1 MKDSMEF
8 YLHIPF
14 CVKKCGYC
22 DFLSGRASVQE
33 QNRYCEALLL
43 ELSRCEIPAGTSVS
57 TVFIGGGTPSV
68 IDSEWIICFLDRIR
82 DRFSLED
89 HAEITLEANPGTL
102 TREKLSDYK
111 KAGVNRLSIGLQSA
125 DDRELALLGRIHTYE
140 EFLQTYRTARE
151 AGFDNINVDLMMAI
165 PGQREASLRKTLST
179 VAALRPEHLSLYSL
193 IIEPGTPFARK
204 DPVLLDLP
212 KEEEERRMYRESID
226 YLQEWGYVQYEIS
239 NFALPGRECR
249 HNIGYWQRVPYRG
262 FGLGAASLTGE
273 TRFSNT
279 PDMEEYLR
287 DCRSPQL
294 LMRDREPLNRQAQM
308 EEFMFLGLRLR
319 KGVSAEAFRERFG
332 ISLEEA
338 YGQVIERYCRMGLM
352 GEEEGRVFLTLDGIS
367 VSNRILSDF
376 LL

>member
-1 MKDSMEF
+1 MKNSMEF

-89 HAEITLEANPGTL
+89 RAEITLEANPGTL

-140 EFLQTYRTARE
+140 EFLQTYRAARE

-249 HNIGYWQRVPYRG
+249 HNIGVLAAGSLPGVRSGRG
-262 FGLGAASLTGE
+262 LADRGNPVFQHAGYGGVSSGLQVAAASDAGQRTA
-273 TRFSNT
+273 
-279 PDMEEYLR
+279 
-287 DCRSPQL
+287 
-294 LMRDREPLNRQAQM
+294 EPSGAD
-308 EEFMFLGLRLR
+308 G
-319 KGVSAEAFRERFG
+319 GIHVFG
-332 ISLEEA
+332 TA
-338 YGQVIERYCRMGLM
+338 AAK
-352 GEEEGRVFLTLDGIS
+352 GRVRGS
-367 VSNRILSDF
+367 VSRAVRNLP
-376 LL
+376 

>member
-1 MKDSMEF
+1 MENSMEF

-22 DFLSGRASVQE
+22 DFLSGKASVQE
-33 QNRYCEALLL
+33 QDRYCEALLT
-43 ELSRCEIPAGTSVS
+43 ELSRCEIPAKTSVS

-82 DRFSLED
+82 DRFSLEE

-102 TREKLSDYK
+102 TGGKLSDYK

-125 DDRELALLGRIHTYE
+125 DDRELALLGRIHTWE
-140 EFLQTYRTARE
+140 EFLQTYRAARE

-165 PGQREASLRKTLST
+165 PGQREASLQKTLSA
-179 VAALRPEHLSLYSL
+179 VASLRPEHLSLYSL
-193 IIEPGTPFARK
+193 IIETGTPFAQK
-204 DPVLLDLP
+204 DPALLDLP
-212 KEEEERRMYRESID
+212 QEEEERRMYRESID
-226 YLQEWGYVQYEIS
+226 YLQDWGYVQYEIS

-249 HNIGYWQRVPYRG
+249 HNLGYWQRVPYRG
-262 FGLGAASLTGE
+262 FGLGAASLVEE

-279 PDMEEYLR
+279 SDMKEYLK
-287 DCRSPQL
+287 DCRSPKL
-294 LMRDREPLNRQAQM
+294 LMRDREPLDRQAQM

-319 KGVSAEAFRERFG
+319 KGVCKTTFRERFG
-332 ISLEEA
+332 VSLEEV
-338 YGQVIERYCRMGLM
+338 YGQVLERYCRMGLM
-352 GEEEGRVFLTLDGIS
+352 EEEEDCVFLTLPGIS